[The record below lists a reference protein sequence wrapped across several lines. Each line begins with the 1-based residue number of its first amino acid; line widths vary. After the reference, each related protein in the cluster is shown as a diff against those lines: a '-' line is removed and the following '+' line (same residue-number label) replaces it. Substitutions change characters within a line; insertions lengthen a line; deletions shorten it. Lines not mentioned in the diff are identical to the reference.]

1 MRCFLSGGQLLT
13 ISYSVL
19 VFLRHLRF
27 WSKAHGEVLRYSTLR
42 QKLRHE
48 DEPLVAGIV
57 LIVLPA
63 AGGQSQHG
71 VLLAEGY
78 TVKFQP
84 VLLCHLLKEVCQL
97 LTRGVGSDVIKVNI
111 RDEAGRDLEN
121 HILALHR
128 KVDIRVLLH
137 IVRIHIP
144 MELRE
149 LWPVRVTVAGGVTKD
164 DGIPVQLAPAAQT
177 VVTVGVVAAPFAV
190 VSVLVLLQ
198 VFGFDARFMLD
209 ALTQFEKQDMVTMR
223 LTGSLG
229 AISLVAGN
237 SSAIV
242 LPVRLKEEQKA
253 A

>member
-1 MRCFLSGGQLLT
+1 
-13 ISYSVL
+13 
-19 VFLRHLRF
+19 
-27 WSKAHGEVLRYSTLR
+27 
-42 QKLRHE
+42 
-48 DEPLVAGIV
+48 
-57 LIVLPA
+57 
-63 AGGQSQHG
+63 
-71 VLLAEGY
+71 
-78 TVKFQP
+78 
-84 VLLCHLLKEVCQL
+84 
-97 LTRGVGSDVIKVNI
+97 
-111 RDEAGRDLEN
+111 
-121 HILALHR
+121 
-128 KVDIRVLLH
+128 
-137 IVRIHIP
+137 

-149 LWPVRVTVAGGVTKD
+149 LWPVRVTVAGGVSED